1 MAVQHRSYL
10 QHVADVEDGAVLS
23 SVHVRR
29 DVAVFVLDRHAPAG
43 KLHHLS
49 STCTVEVKEWSL
61 LQGSLEGGLRH
72 RSDLGTKKRKH
83 LHY

>member
-1 MAVQHRSYL
+1 MFLRMAVQHRSYL
-10 QHVADVEDGAVLS
+10 QHVADVKDGAVFS

-49 STCTVEVKEWSL
+49 SMCTVEIKEWSL
-61 LQGSLEGGLRH
+61 LQGSLEG
-72 RSDLGTKKRKH
+72 D
-83 LHY
+83 